1 MLKPRE
7 QTNHSNQP
15 LRILR
20 MAELTALLGIS
31 RSSIYE
37 KLNPKSRYYDSDFP
51 KPIRLGAASVGWR
64 STSVDEWLASRT
76 V

>member
-1 MLKPRE
+1 MLNMNEPKGL
-7 QTNHSNQP
+7 P

-20 MAELTALLGIS
+20 MPELTMILGIS

-37 KLNPKSRYYDSDFP
+37 KLNPKSRYYDADFP
-51 KPIRLGAASVGWR
+51 KPVRLGAASVGWR
-64 STSVDEWLASRT
+64 STAIDEWLASRT

>member
-1 MLKPRE
+1 MLKPCE

-20 MAELTALLGIS
+20 MAELTTLLGIS

-37 KLNPKSRYYDSDFP
+37 KLNPKSRYYDADFP

-64 STSVDEWLASRT
+64 STSVDEWIASRR

>member
-1 MLKPRE
+1 M
-7 QTNHSNQP
+7 SNVSAPKTYP

-20 MAELTALLGIS
+20 MTELTAILGIS

-37 KLNPKSRYYDSDFP
+37 KLNPKSRYYDAEFP
-51 KPIRLGAASVGWR
+51 RPVRLGAASVGWR
-64 STSVDEWLASRT
+64 STAIDEWIASRT

>member
-1 MLKPRE
+1 M
-7 QTNHSNQP
+7 SNVSAPKTHP

-20 MAELTALLGIS
+20 MAELTAILGIS

-37 KLNPKSRYYDSDFP
+37 KLNPKSRYYDAEFP
-51 KPIRLGAASVGWR
+51 RPVRLGAASVGWR
-64 STSVDEWLASRT
+64 STAIDEWIASRT

>member
-1 MLKPRE
+1 MSTISEPK
-7 QTNHSNQP
+7 HQP

-20 MAELTALLGIS
+20 MPELTMILGIS

-37 KLNPKSRYYDSDFP
+37 KLNPKSRYYDADFP
-51 KPIRLGAASVGWR
+51 RPVRLGAASVGWQ
-64 STSVDEWLASRT
+64 SAAIEAWIASRS

>member
-1 MLKPRE
+1 MPNISE
-7 QTNHSNQP
+7 QKAHP

-20 MAELTALLGIS
+20 MTELTMMLGIS

-37 KLNPKSRYYDSDFP
+37 KLNPKSKYYDAEFP
-51 KPIRLGAASVGWR
+51 KPVRLGAASVGWR
-64 STSVDEWLASRT
+64 STAIDEWIASRT